1 MRNMIESGDIAVP
14 ALYPGIVRFYSRAEK
29 CFRLDYVDVNG
40 RGGVFKLGRDDG
52 LKGGT
57 GNLQRG
63 ETIGTK

>member
-1 MRNMIESGDIAVP
+1 MLMRM
-14 ALYPGIVRFYSRAEK
+14 
-29 CFRLDYVDVNG
+29 G

-63 ETIGTK
+63 ETIGTKETYRNYLKGRRREVFDMIK